1 MTQSF
6 NNRRHEGDGNRGRE
20 KGGSRRDSGGSSGD
34 GGSRLESYG
43 APGASSGGLS
53 GDYEA
58 VGSPGFGGEGHFGP
72 DGVFTGDQAQAE
84 YEAQGLHSDSGV
96 IRPGAGAGL
105 PAYGRRI

>member
-72 DGVFTGDQAQAE
+72 DGVFTGDQ
-84 YEAQGLHSDSGV
+84 GLHSDSGV
-96 IRPGAGAGL
+96 IRPGAEAGL